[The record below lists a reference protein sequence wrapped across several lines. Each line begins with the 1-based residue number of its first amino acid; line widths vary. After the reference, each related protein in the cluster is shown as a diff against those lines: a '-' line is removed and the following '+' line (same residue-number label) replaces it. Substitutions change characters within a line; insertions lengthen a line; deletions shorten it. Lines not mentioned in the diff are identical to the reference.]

1 MREANKCG
9 ENKISEMSK
18 KIGLVA
24 VTNHNFGSIL
34 QTYALQCAVRSM
46 GCDTQIIQYSE
57 GKSAKIRRF
66 KNKEYAISR
75 LKMIYKKVAMNILY
89 PKQKHLLAERAEAFR
104 RFIDNELTFSKLCTS
119 KGALSKLSKNYD
131 KIVLGSDQVWHPMNL
146 LMDFFTLNFVP
157 DSIMKGAYAPSFGVS
172 VIPESYKPA
181 YKAYINRIEHV
192 SCREIAGVNLI
203 KNLVG
208 RDVPMVCDPT
218 LLLAAND
225 WEPCLSDK
233 VKYNEKYVFCY
244 FIGDNPNQR
253 KVIQDYAKKHGYKI
267 VALLHI
273 DEYVES
279 DENYAD
285 YTPYNVGPAEF
296 LYLVKNAECVMTDSF
311 HASVFSLQFHRNFYT
326 FNRFENG
333 KGNSTSSR
341 IDSLL
346 GTVELMDRK
355 VKNGATMTDLSEKPI
370 DYTKVDGV
378 LAQFRAS
385 SVEYLRSIIEA

>member
-1 MREANKCG
+1 M
-9 ENKISEMSK
+9 SE

-24 VTNHNFGSIL
+24 VTNHNYGSIL
-34 QTYALQCAVRSM
+34 QTYALQSAVRNM
-46 GCDTQIIQYSE
+46 GCDTQIIKYSE
-57 GKSAKIRRF
+57 GKLAKIKRF

-75 LKMIYKKVAMNILY
+75 MKMIYKKVAMNILY
-89 PKQKHLLAERAEAFR
+89 PKQKHLLSERAEAFR
-104 RFIDNELTFSKLCTS
+104 GFIDKELTFSRLCTS
-119 KGALSKLSKNYD
+119 KGALTELYKDYGKV
-131 KIVLGSDQVWHPMNL
+131 VLGSDQVWHPMNL
-146 LMDFFTLNFVP
+146 LMNFFTLNFVP

-172 VIPESYKPA
+172 EIPDSYKAA
-181 YKAYINRIEHV
+181 YKAYISRIEHV
-192 SCREIAGVNLI
+192 SCREMAGVKLI
-203 KNLVG
+203 KNLTG

-218 LLLAAND
+218 LLLTAKD

-233 VKYNEKYVFCY
+233 VRYDEKYVFCY

-253 KVIQDYAKKHGYKI
+253 KVVQEYAKEHGCKI

-279 DENYAD
+279 DEHYAD

-333 KGNSTSSR
+333 NGNSTSSR

-355 VKNGATMTDLSEKPI
+355 VKDGATIADLSDMKI
-370 DYTKVDGV
+370 DYSKVDELLV
-378 LAQFRAS
+378 QFRAS